1 VATALNFG
9 VPVAALLDAFCA
21 PHVFWARPLKA
32 IGSLVADAFGNQRLA
47 AVLCAIWSLGALLML
62 VRLWVRLRIE
72 RRPSE
77 PAASR
82 ESFVFRGV
90 PVCVEEAR
98 QIPAVRGLLLP
109 RIALPSGIDL
119 LLDPDEMRAVLL
131 HEATHARRRDN
142 LIRLVQELV
151 LCAVWFHPLAWL
163 TSSRLALYRELSCDE
178 SVADRALGGD
188 LVRALGKLARP
199 GHGAFLQATA
209 SSFMSDRLALLRSD
223 RPARTGLLVDVAL
236 GAIFA
241 GVLLLAVL
249 ETISHTACC
258 FVPVT

>member
-1 VATALNFG
+1 MSEWPAHSIATAFG
-9 VPVAALLDAFCA
+9 VA
-21 PHVFWARPLKA
+21 
-32 IGSLVADAFGNQRLA
+32 A
-47 AVLCAIWSLGALLML
+47 AVCSNSWW
-62 VRLWVRLRIE
+62 RH
-72 RRPSE
+72 
-77 PAASR
+77 AS
-82 ESFVFRGV
+82 S
-90 PVCVEEAR
+90 AY
-98 QIPAVRGLLLP
+98 
-109 RIALPSGIDL
+109 
-119 LLDPDEMRAVLL
+119 
-131 HEATHARRRDN
+131 
-142 LIRLVQELV
+142 